1 MKLSQCTC
9 EDFAAKLASKEP
21 VPGGGGVA
29 ALAGSLGAALA
40 SMVANYSRGKKKFL
54 GMEAKHQEIIDK
66 SCDLMNKL
74 MALIDEDAENFAP
87 LSKAYGMPSATE
99 EEKAEKEKV
108 LQQCL
113 LVAASGPVK
122 MVEYVYDAI
131 KIQEELV
138 DISTKII
145 ISDVGC
151 AVQMLKAALYS
162 ANLNVIVNMNSI
174 KDEKYV
180 AETSA
185 KCNKMV
191 AEGTQIA
198 DKVYNKVVEVLG

>member
-40 SMVANYSRGKKKFL
+40 SMVANYSIGKKKFL

-122 MVEYVYDAI
+122 MVEYIYEAI

>member
-40 SMVANYSRGKKKFL
+40 SMVANYSIGKKKFL

-122 MVEYVYDAI
+122 MVEYIYDAI

-151 AVQMLKAALYS
+151 GVQMLKAALYS

-191 AEGTQIA
+191 AEGAQIV
-198 DKVYNKVVEVLG
+198 DNVYNKVVEVLS